1 MPRRNKVPRM
11 KKLSLIV
18 MSLSHMFIDIY
29 NNVLPVLLPLFVLQ
43 FSLSYTQVGLVVALF
58 SISSSLVQP
67 IFGFISDRWR
77 TNWFLPGGI
86 LGVSILASLLGLAPN
101 YSFLLVAVGLMGI
114 SSAIFHPR
122 GLTSASLAS
131 GQRRGL
137 GVSIFSL
144 GGNIGF
150 ALGPIVAAFVVLH
163 WGLRGT
169 VFLLI
174 PGIIIAALTF
184 YLRRH
189 FYLVPQREPRAEKEH
204 PFSQLPL
211 SEFLVLCSLVTLRA
225 WAVQGIVAFLPL
237 YLQSREISL
246 NMAGNLLSAFLFSG
260 AVAGLL
266 GGYLSDILGRKAVMS
281 SSLFLFTPLMFL
293 FLQSTGKLSMVFL
306 ILAGT
311 MLLTSAPLSFVMAHE
326 MMPNNIGLA
335 SGLIMGLA
343 FGTGG
348 LGVGVAG
355 MIADRLGLG
364 FSMTI
369 LSLLPLLA
377 GFMTFLLKE
386 RRATL
391 ANVTHKSE

>member
-1 MPRRNKVPRM
+1 
-11 KKLSLIV
+11 
-18 MSLSHMFIDIY
+18 MFIDIY

-43 FSLSYTQVGLVVALF
+43 FGLSYTQVGLVVALF
-58 SISSSLVQP
+58 SISSSVVQP

-86 LGVSILASLLGLAPN
+86 LGVSILASFLGLAPN
-101 YSFLLVAVGLMGI
+101 YFFLLVAVGLMGI

-122 GLTSASLAS
+122 GLMSASLAS

-150 ALGPIVAAFVVLH
+150 ALGPIVAAFVVLR
-163 WGLRGT
+163 WGLPGT
-169 VFLLI
+169 LFLLI
-174 PGIIIAALTF
+174 PGIIITALTF
-184 YLRRH
+184 YLRKH
-189 FYLVPQREPRAEKEH
+189 FYLVPQRELHTEKEH
-204 PFSQLPL
+204 PFSQLPF

-246 NMAGNLLSAFLFSG
+246 HIAGNLLSAFLFSG

-266 GGYLSDILGRKAVMS
+266 GGYLSDIVGRKAVMS
-281 SSLFLFTPLMFL
+281 VSLFLFTPLMFL
-293 FLQSTGKLSMVFL
+293 FLQSTGRLSMFFL
-306 ILAGT
+306 ILSGT
-311 MLLTSAPLSFVMAHE
+311 MLLTSAPVSFVMAHE
-326 MMPNNIGLA
+326 MMPNSIGLA

-343 FGTGG
+343 FGMGG

-377 GFMTFLLKE
+377 GLMTFLLKE
-386 RRATL
+386 RRTVLATT
-391 ANVTHKSE
+391 NVTHNLE